1 MSRTLSPEAL
11 KAILSTESSA
21 DLMILV
27 TLTGG
32 GIVAPIRLCNNY
44 TQRISETADEVLYG
58 TVSRG
63 NSYIF
68 LPLEIGLPSEE
79 SGSLPRANIK
89 MYDVTKYVL
98 PHLRKLVG
106 PPNVL
111 LEVVL
116 TSQSDVVE
124 ASFTGLKLGSITY
137 NKDTISADLIMEGLE
152 REPFPCHAF
161 LPSSF
166 PGLF

>member
-1 MSRTLSPEAL
+1 MSRTLSAAAL
-11 KAILSTESSA
+11 RTVLSTESSD
-21 DLMILV
+21 DLMVLV

-32 GIVAPIRLCNNY
+32 GINVPIRLSDNY

-63 NSYIF
+63 NNYIF
-68 LPLEIGLPSEE
+68 LPLEITMPSQE
-79 SGSLPRANIK
+79 SGALPRASIVLH
-89 MYDVTKYVL
+89 DVTRYVL
-98 PHLRKLVG
+98 PHLRQLTG
-106 PPNVL
+106 PPNVT

-116 TSQSDVVE
+116 TSQPDIVE
-124 ASFTGLKLGSITY
+124 ASFTGLKLGSISY
-137 NKDTISADLIMEGLE
+137 NKDTISADLIVDGLE
-152 REPFPCHAF
+152 REPFPCHSF